1 MIPIPFH
8 INQFTQQIQQSIE
21 RKKTWAL
28 VTMPYINGS
37 TNVHILDMSIGHND
51 RLPFC
56 NKVIAVHN
64 QEAKRRSTSILRGNN
79 SHI

>member
-1 MIPIPFH
+1 MIPIPFY
-8 INQFTQQIQQSIE
+8 INKFTQQIQQSIE
-21 RKKTWAL
+21 CKKTWAL

-37 TNVHILDMSIGHND
+37 TNDHILDMSIGHTD
-51 RLPFC
+51 HLPFC